1 MSIHVLLI
9 FSINY
14 LTIDPRR
21 VTMNIIKYFFGSKY
35 QIGANDKCRTKIWSF
50 EIKQRIDEHE
60 TRSYSLTIQKQIH

>member
-1 MSIHVLLI
+1 MSIHLLLI

-21 VTMNIIKYFFGSKY
+21 VTMNIIKYFFCSKY
-35 QIGANDKCRTKIWSF
+35 QMGSNDKFRSKIWSF
-50 EIKQRIDEHE
+50 EIKQKIDEHE

>member
-9 FSINY
+9 FSIIY

-21 VTMNIIKYFFGSKY
+21 VRMNLIKYFFGSKY
-35 QIGANDKCRTKIWSF
+35 KLGISDNFRIKIWSF
-50 EIKQRIDEHE
+50 EIKQKIGEHE